1 MRLPFLSFG
10 VFILCCALPYV
21 LVPVISHAASN
32 DDNAVYNYGTRSAK
46 LPQPVKKNA
55 PAPVEKV
62 KPVEKP
68 APKPQETPKPEKNED
83 LKIPQDAAKKKDL
96 SFLEGCWVSETGLF
110 SHPSGVPIVA
120 EYCFDKKGKGRRFVR
135 ERNGQVCSGS
145 AKAQFQ
151 GTRLEFDAPTAKCPQ
166 GGQYVPQDVKC
177 TGSETSTQCHG
188 NELGGKRLKW
198 NARFKRK

>member
-10 VFILCCALPYV
+10 IFFLCCALPCA
-21 LVPVISHAASN
+21 LTPAISQAASN

-62 KPVEKP
+62 KPDEKP
-68 APKPQETPKPEKNED
+68 VPKPQETPKPRKNED

-135 ERNGQVCSGS
+135 ERNGQVCSGT
-145 AKAQFQ
+145 AQARFQ
-151 GTRLEFDAPTAKCPQ
+151 GTRLEFDAPIAKCPR

-177 TGSETSTQCHG
+177 TGSESRTQCHG
-188 NELGGKRLKW
+188 NERGGKGLKW
-198 NARFKRK
+198 DARFKRK

>member
-1 MRLPFLSFG
+1 MRLPFLSFT
-10 VFILCCALPYV
+10 VFILCCALPCA
-21 LVPVISHAASN
+21 LMPTLSHAASN

-46 LPQPVKKNA
+46 MPQPVKKTA
-55 PAPVEKV
+55 PVQVEKV

-68 APKPQETPKPEKNED
+68 APKPQETPKSKKNED

-151 GTRLEFDAPTAKCPQ
+151 GTRLEFDAPTAKCPK

-198 NARFKRK
+198 DARFKRK